1 MLFRRETLEG
11 IANGAITLAFRRW
24 RSPAATTGGTQRTAC
39 GVVRFGSVER
49 IGVEAIRIGDAVAAG
64 YTDHDALLRELN
76 DRTGDLYRIELAG
89 IDSDPR
95 ETLREE
101 TDVEPDVLAWL
112 TRIDWALP
120 ILKAIE
126 RAPEVR
132 AADIAE
138 PMGMPRDRFKA
149 RVRELKNR
157 GLTIS
162 LETGYRISPRGAAA
176 LAKLSQSL

>member
-11 IANGAITLAFRRW
+11 IANGAVTLAFRRW
-24 RSPAATTGGTQRTAC
+24 RSAAAVTGGTQRTAF
-39 GVVRFGSVER
+39 GVVRFGQVDR
-49 IGVEAIRIGDAVAAG
+49 IELGAIGAEDTIAAG
-64 YTDHDALLRELN
+64 YADRDALLRELN
-76 DRTGDLYRIELAG
+76 SRAGDLYRIELAG

-95 ETLREE
+95 ETLREH
-101 TDVEPDVLAWL
+101 TDLDPDVLGWL
-112 TRIDWALP
+112 TRTDWALP
-120 ILKAIE
+120 ILKAIDQ
-126 RAPEVR
+126 APEVR

-138 PMGMPRDRFKA
+138 PLGVPRDRFKA

-176 LAKLSQSL
+176 LAKLSQSP

>member
-11 IANGAITLAFRRW
+11 IANGTITLAFRRW
-24 RSPAATTGGTQRTAC
+24 RSPAATTGGTQRTAY

-49 IGVEAIRIGDAVAAG
+49 IGLEAIRAGETAAAG
-64 YTDHDALLRELN
+64 YADHDALLRELN
-76 DRTGDLYRIELAG
+76 ERTGDLYRIELEG
-89 IDSDPR
+89 IDNDPR
-95 ETLREE
+95 ETLREQ
-101 TDVEPDVLAWL
+101 TDVDPDILAWL

-120 ILKAIE
+120 ILRAIAQ
-126 RAPEVR
+126 APEVR

-138 PMGMPRDRFKA
+138 PLGMPRDWFKA

-162 LETGYRISPRGAAA
+162 LETGYRISPRGTAA
-176 LAKLSQSL
+176 LAKLSQSR